1 MVLAETAQAA
11 ESVISAFRDLDA
23 DILVQEFVAEAK
35 GADIRCLVIGSKVTA
50 AMKRQAKEGEFRSN
64 LHQGGEA
71 APVRITAAERDLAVR
86 AVRALGLQ
94 VAGVDILRAADGPKV
109 IEVNSSPGLQ
119 GVERAS
125 GKDVAGRIIEHLEQ
139 KLRPRAALNATQ
151 AQRGSA

>member
-1 MVLAETAQAA
+1 MRR
-11 ESVISAFRDLDA
+11 FRDLA
-23 DILVQEFVAEAK
+23 AAEPLPIGWLIGVLVR
-35 GADIRCLVIGSKVTA
+35 IP
-50 AMKRQAKEGEFRSN
+50 
-64 LHQGGEA
+64 GEA